1 MHAMASPGR
10 ESEPMNL
17 QLLIDSIPALTRTG
31 PPNGDV
37 DDFHRTWLTHVGLTL
52 EDLSG
57 WK

>member
-1 MHAMASPGR
+1 
-10 ESEPMNL
+10 MNL